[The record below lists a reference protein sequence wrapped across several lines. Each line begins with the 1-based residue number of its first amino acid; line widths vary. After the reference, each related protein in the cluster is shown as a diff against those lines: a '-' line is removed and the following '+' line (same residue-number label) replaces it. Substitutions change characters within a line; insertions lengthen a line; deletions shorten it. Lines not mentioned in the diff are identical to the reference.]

1 MNLKLFN
8 QKIENIQT
16 NLYEIL
22 GLVSV
27 VKDSCEIKDLF
38 EQETIL
44 EIIYDKLT
52 MVTERLDCLNI
63 KFYSELLKTKNQS
76 H

>member
-38 EQETIL
+38 EQEIIL

-52 MVTERLDCLNI
+52 MATERLDCLNI
-63 KFYSELLKTKNQS
+63 KFYSELLKTKN
-76 H
+76 

>member
-1 MNLKLFN
+1 MDLELFN

-16 NLYEIL
+16 NLYEIF

-27 VKDSCEIKDLF
+27 VRDSCEIKDLF

-44 EIIYDKLT
+44 EIIYDKLNR
-52 MVTERLDCLNI
+52 VTERLDCLNKI
-63 KFYSELLKTKNQS
+63 LF
-76 H
+76 